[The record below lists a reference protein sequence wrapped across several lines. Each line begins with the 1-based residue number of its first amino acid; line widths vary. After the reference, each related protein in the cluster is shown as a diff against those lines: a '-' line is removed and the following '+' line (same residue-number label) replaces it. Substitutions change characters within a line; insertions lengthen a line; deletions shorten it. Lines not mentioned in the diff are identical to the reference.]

1 MASAVKHLRRYLNY
15 AVRASPYQQ
24 RRICRFQSTASES
37 SKKAASSSTMAD
49 PRTSVFTKG
58 APDPLPGLYSQA
70 IIANGIVYC
79 SGNVAMDHRTNKIID
94 GDIAAHTVCPQGAKP
109 LKDMYD
115 LG

>member
-1 MASAVKHLRRYLNY
+1 M
-15 AVRASPYQQ
+15 
-24 RRICRFQSTASES
+24 T
-37 SKKAASSSTMAD
+37 D

-58 APDPLPGLYSQA
+58 APDPLPGLYFQA